1 MDRTIFLIS
10 FYVMPTPII
19 QFIDVFKSYQNGSQP
34 VTALKEVNLSLD
46 AGDFVTIMGPSGGGK
61 TTLLNLLAG
70 LDLPDQGQIILNGRK
85 ISDFSDHELTLLRRK
100 EIGFVFQFFNLMPT
114 LTVMENVE
122 LPLLLAHSSRTDG
135 QRIKT
140 LLDYVGL
147 WHRAD
152 SFPAELS
159 GGEMQRVAIARALVH
174 QPVILLADEPT
185 GNLDSENGLR
195 IIDLM
200 RQAAADFQ
208 TTVVMVTHNPQVA
221 AIGNRH
227 FEIRDGKLTDLTA

>member
-1 MDRTIFLIS
+1 MTS
-10 FYVMPTPII
+10 PII
-19 QFIDVFKSYQNGSQP
+19 QFIDVHKSYQNGAQP
-34 VTALKEVNLSLD
+34 VTALEAVSLSLH
-46 AGDFVTIMGPSGGGK
+46 AGDFATIMGPSGGGK

-70 LDLPDQGQIILNGRK
+70 LDLPDRGQIILNGRK
-85 ISDFSDHELTLLRRK
+85 VSDLSDHDLTLLRRK
-100 EIGFVFQFFNLMPT
+100 EIGIVFQFFNLMPT

-147 WHRAD
+147 WPRAD

-174 QPVILLADEPT
+174 QPAILLADVPT
-185 GNLDSENGLR
+185 GNLDSENGMKIL
-195 IIDLM
+195 DLM
-200 RQAAADFQ
+200 KRASTDFQ
-208 TTVVMVTHNPQVA
+208 TTVILVTHNPQVA
-221 AIGNRH
+221 KIGNRH
-227 FEIRDGKLTDLTA
+227 FEIRDGKLTDKTP

>member
-1 MDRTIFLIS
+1 MT
-10 FYVMPTPII
+10 TPII
-19 QFIDVFKSYQNGSQP
+19 QFIDVFKSYQSGSQP
-34 VTALKEVNLSLD
+34 VTALQAVNLSLN

-70 LDLPDQGQIILNGRK
+70 LDVPDRGQILLNGK
-85 ISDFSDHELTLLRRK
+85 KVSDLSDHELTLLRRK
-100 EIGFVFQFFNLMPT
+100 DIGIVFQFFNLMPT

-122 LPLLLAHSSRTDG
+122 LPLLLAHASKADD

-174 QPVILLADEPT
+174 QPYILLADEPT
-185 GNLDSENGLR
+185 GNLDSENGQKIL
-195 IIDLM
+195 DLM
-200 RQAAADFQ
+200 KQASTDFN
-208 TTVVMVTHNPQVA
+208 TTVIMVTHNPQVA
-221 AIGNRH
+221 ELGNRK
-227 FEIRDGKLTDLTA
+227 FEIRDGRLTEPTQ

>member
-1 MDRTIFLIS
+1 M
-10 FYVMPTPII
+10 
-19 QFIDVFKSYQNGSQP
+19 K
-34 VTALKEVNLSLD
+34 ALEEVNLSLD
-46 AGDFVTIMGPSGGGK
+46 TGDFVTIMGPSGGGK

-70 LDLPDQGQIILNGRK
+70 LDLPDRGQIILNGRNV
-85 ISDFSDHELTLLRRK
+85 SDFSEHELTLLRRK

-140 LLDYVGL
+140 LIDYVGL

-152 SFPAELS
+152 SFPTELS

-185 GNLDSENGLR
+185 GNLDSENGQK
-195 IIDLM
+195 IIELM
-200 RQAAADFQ
+200 KKASTDFE

-227 FEIRDGKLTDLTA
+227 FEIRDGRLTDKTP

>member
-1 MDRTIFLIS
+1 M
-10 FYVMPTPII
+10 
-19 QFIDVFKSYQNGSQP
+19 
-34 VTALKEVNLSLD
+34 TALEAVNLSLD
-46 AGDFVTIMGPSGGGK
+46 AGDFVTIMGPSGGAK

-70 LDLPDQGQIILNGRK
+70 LDLPDKGQIILNGRK
-85 ISDFSDHELTLLRRK
+85 VSDFSDHELTLLRRK

-147 WHRAD
+147 WHRAN

-185 GNLDSENGLR
+185 GNLDSENGLK

-200 RQAAADFQ
+200 RKAATEFK

-227 FEIRDGKLTDLTA
+227 FEIRDGKLTDQTA

>member
-1 MDRTIFLIS
+1 MTI
-10 FYVMPTPII
+10 PII
-19 QFIDVFKSYQNGSQP
+19 QFIDVHKSYRNGAQP
-34 VTALKEVNLSLD
+34 VTALEAVNLSLH

-70 LDLPDQGQIILNGRK
+70 LDLPDKGQIILNGRK
-85 ISDFSDHELTLLRRK
+85 VSDLSDHDLTLLRRK
-100 EIGFVFQFFNLMPT
+100 EIGIVFQFFNLMPT

-140 LLDYVGL
+140 LLNYVGL

-174 QPVILLADEPT
+174 QPAILLADEPT
-185 GNLDSENGLR
+185 GNLDSENGMKSL
-195 IIDLM
+195 DLM
-200 RQAAADFQ
+200 KQASTDFQ
-208 TTVVMVTHNPQVA
+208 TTVILVTHNPQVA
-221 AIGNRH
+221 KIGNRH
-227 FEIRDGKLTDLTA
+227 FEIRDGKLTDKTP

>member
-1 MDRTIFLIS
+1 MTS
-10 FYVMPTPII
+10 PII
-19 QFIDVFKSYQNGSQP
+19 QFIDVHKSYQNGAQP
-34 VTALKEVNLSLD
+34 VTALEAVSLSLH
-46 AGDFVTIMGPSGGGK
+46 AGDFATIMGPSGGGK

-70 LDLPDQGQIILNGRK
+70 LDLPDRGQIILNGRK
-85 ISDFSDHELTLLRRK
+85 VSDLSDHDLTLLRRK
-100 EIGFVFQFFNLMPT
+100 EIGIVFQFFNLMPT

-147 WHRAD
+147 WPRAD

-174 QPVILLADEPT
+174 QPAILLADEPT
-185 GNLDSENGLR
+185 GNLDSENGMKIL
-195 IIDLM
+195 DLM
-200 RQAAADFQ
+200 KRTSTDFQ
-208 TTVVMVTHNPQVA
+208 TTVILVTHNPQVA
-221 AIGNRH
+221 KIGNRH
-227 FEIRDGKLTDLTA
+227 FEIRDGKLTDKTP

>member
-1 MDRTIFLIS
+1 M
-10 FYVMPTPII
+10 
-19 QFIDVFKSYQNGSQP
+19 
-34 VTALKEVNLSLD
+34 TALEAVSLSLH
-46 AGDFVTIMGPSGGGK
+46 AGDFATIMGPSGGGK

-70 LDLPDQGQIILNGRK
+70 LDLPDRGQIILNGRK
-85 ISDFSDHELTLLRRK
+85 VSDLSDHDLTLLRRK
-100 EIGFVFQFFNLMPT
+100 EIGIVFQFFNLMPT

-147 WHRAD
+147 WPRAD

-174 QPVILLADEPT
+174 QPAILLADEPT
-185 GNLDSENGLR
+185 GNLDSENGMKIL
-195 IIDLM
+195 DLM
-200 RQAAADFQ
+200 KRASTDFQ
-208 TTVVMVTHNPQVA
+208 TTVILVTHNPQVA
-221 AIGNRH
+221 KIGNRH
-227 FEIRDGKLTDLTA
+227 FEIRDDKLTNKTP

>member
-1 MDRTIFLIS
+1 MTS
-10 FYVMPTPII
+10 PII
-19 QFIDVFKSYQNGSQP
+19 QFIDVHKSYQNGAQP
-34 VTALKEVNLSLD
+34 VTALEAVSLSLHS
-46 AGDFVTIMGPSGGGK
+46 GDFATIMGPSGGGK

-70 LDLPDQGQIILNGRK
+70 LDLPDRGQIILNGRK
-85 ISDFSDHELTLLRRK
+85 VSDLSDHDLTLLRRK
-100 EIGFVFQFFNLMPT
+100 EIGIVFQFFNLMPT

-147 WHRAD
+147 WPRAD

-174 QPVILLADEPT
+174 QPAILLADEPT
-185 GNLDSENGLR
+185 GNLDSENGMKIL
-195 IIDLM
+195 DLM
-200 RQAAADFQ
+200 KQASTDFQ
-208 TTVVMVTHNPQVA
+208 TTVILVTHNPQVA
-221 AIGNRH
+221 KIGNRH
-227 FEIRDGKLTDLTA
+227 FEIRDGKLTNKTP

>member
-1 MDRTIFLIS
+1 MT
-10 FYVMPTPII
+10 TPII
-19 QFIDVFKSYQNGSQP
+19 QFIDVFKSYQSGSQP
-34 VTALKEVNLSLD
+34 VTALQAVNLSLN

-70 LDLPDQGQIILNGRK
+70 LDVPDRGQILLNGK
-85 ISDFSDHELTLLRRK
+85 KVSDLSDHELTLLRRK
-100 EIGFVFQFFNLMPT
+100 DIGIVFQFFNLMPT

-122 LPLLLAHSSRTDG
+122 LPLLLAHSSKADD

-159 GGEMQRVAIARALVH
+159 GGEM
-174 QPVILLADEPT
+174 
-185 GNLDSENGLR
+185 
-195 IIDLM
+195 
-200 RQAAADFQ
+200 
-208 TTVVMVTHNPQVA
+208 
-221 AIGNRH
+221 
-227 FEIRDGKLTDLTA
+227 

>member
-1 MDRTIFLIS
+1 MTI
-10 FYVMPTPII
+10 PII
-19 QFIDVFKSYQNGSQP
+19 QFIDVHKSYRNGAQP
-34 VTALKEVNLSLD
+34 VTALEAVNLSLH

-70 LDLPDQGQIILNGRK
+70 LDLPDRGQIVLNGRK
-85 ISDFSDHELTLLRRK
+85 VSALSDHELTLLRRK
-100 EIGFVFQFFNLMPT
+100 EIGIVFQFFNLMPT

-140 LLDYVGL
+140 LLNYVGL
-147 WHRAD
+147 WHRAY

-174 QPVILLADEPT
+174 QPAILLADEPT
-185 GNLDSENGLR
+185 GNLDSENGMKIL
-195 IIDLM
+195 DLM
-200 RQAAADFQ
+200 KQASTDFQ
-208 TTVVMVTHNPQVA
+208 TTVILVTHNPQVA
-221 AIGNRH
+221 KIGNRR
-227 FEIRDGKLTDLTA
+227 FEIRDGKLTDKTS

>member
-1 MDRTIFLIS
+1 M
-10 FYVMPTPII
+10 
-19 QFIDVFKSYQNGSQP
+19 
-34 VTALKEVNLSLD
+34 TALEAVSLSLH
-46 AGDFVTIMGPSGGGK
+46 AGDFATIMGPSGGGK

-70 LDLPDQGQIILNGRK
+70 LDLPDRGQIILNGRK
-85 ISDFSDHELTLLRRK
+85 VSDLSDHDLTLLRRK
-100 EIGFVFQFFNLMPT
+100 EIGIVFQFFNLMPT

-147 WHRAD
+147 WPRAD

-174 QPVILLADEPT
+174 QPAILLADEPP
-185 GNLDSENGLR
+185 GNLDSENGMKIL
-195 IIDLM
+195 DLM
-200 RQAAADFQ
+200 KRASTDFQ
-208 TTVVMVTHNPQVA
+208 TTVILVTHNPQVA
-221 AIGNRH
+221 KIGNRR
-227 FEIRDGKLTDLTA
+227 FEIRDGKLTDKTP

>member
-1 MDRTIFLIS
+1 MTI
-10 FYVMPTPII
+10 PII
-19 QFIDVFKSYQNGSQP
+19 QFIDVHKSYRNGAQP
-34 VTALKEVNLSLD
+34 VTALEAVNLSLH

-70 LDLPDQGQIILNGRK
+70 LDLPDKGQIILNGRK
-85 ISDFSDHELTLLRRK
+85 VSDLSDHDLTLLRRK
-100 EIGFVFQFFNLMPT
+100 EIGIVFQFFNLMPT

-135 QRIKT
+135 QRIET
-140 LLDYVGL
+140 LLNYVGL

-174 QPVILLADEPT
+174 QPAILLADEPT
-185 GNLDSENGLR
+185 GNLDSENGMKIL
-195 IIDLM
+195 DLM
-200 RQAAADFQ
+200 KQASTDFQ
-208 TTVVMVTHNPQVA
+208 TTVILVTHNPQVA
-221 AIGNRH
+221 KIGNRR
-227 FEIRDGKLTDLTA
+227 FEIRDGKLTDKTP

>member
-1 MDRTIFLIS
+1 
-10 FYVMPTPII
+10 MPTPII
-19 QFIDVFKSYQNGSQP
+19 QFIDVFKSYQSGSQS
-34 VTALKEVNLSLD
+34 VTALKAVNLSLD

-70 LDLPDQGQIILNGRK
+70 LDLPDKGQIILNGRK

-135 QRIKT
+135 ERIKT

-147 WHRAD
+147 WHRAN

-185 GNLDSENGLR
+185 GNLDSENGLK

-200 RQAAADFQ
+200 RKAATDFK

-227 FEIRDGKLTDLTA
+227 FEIRDGKLTDQTA

>member
-1 MDRTIFLIS
+1 MS
-10 FYVMPTPII
+10 TPII
-19 QFIDVFKSYQNGSQP
+19 QFIDVFKSYQTGSQT
-34 VTALKEVNLSLD
+34 VTALEGVNLSLN

-70 LDLPDQGQIILNGRK
+70 LDLPDKGQIILNGRK
-85 ISDFSDHELTLLRRK
+85 ISEFSDHELTLLRRK

-114 LTVMENVE
+114 LTVIENVE
-122 LPLLLAHSSRTDG
+122 LPLLLAHSSRSAG
-135 QRIKT
+135 ERIKT

-152 SFPAELS
+152 SFPTELS
-159 GGEMQRVAIARALVH
+159 GGEMQRVAIARSLVH

-185 GNLDSENGLR
+185 GNLDSENGLK

-200 RQAAADFQ
+200 RQAASDFK

-227 FEIRDGKLTDLTA
+227 FEIRDGKLTDQKT

>member
-1 MDRTIFLIS
+1 MTS
-10 FYVMPTPII
+10 PII
-19 QFIDVFKSYQNGSQP
+19 QFIDVHKSYQNGAQP
-34 VTALKEVNLSLD
+34 VTALEAVSLSLH
-46 AGDFVTIMGPSGGGK
+46 AGDFATIMGPSGGGK

-70 LDLPDQGQIILNGRK
+70 LDLPDRGQIILNGRK
-85 ISDFSDHELTLLRRK
+85 VSDLSDHDLTLLRRK
-100 EIGFVFQFFNLMPT
+100 EIGIVFQFFNLMPT

-147 WHRAD
+147 WPRAD

-174 QPVILLADEPT
+174 QPAILLADEPT
-185 GNLDSENGLR
+185 GNLDSSNGNEVMDLLTELNAAGTT
-195 IIDLM
+195 II
-200 RQAAADFQ
+200 
-208 TTVVMVTHNPQVA
+208 MVTHSEHDA
-221 AIGNRH
+221 KYSHRI
-227 FEIRDGKLTDLTA
+227 IRMLDGQKVTENILAEYQN